1 MREKY
6 RLRRKRR
13 RQVRIAVFIVLL
25 LAVLDATGAFEAAV
39 RGIKR
44 LIYPLDYQETVIEYS
59 DINKLE
65 PEFVMAII
73 KVESNFVEDA
83 HSGKAS
89 GLMQL
94 TDETADWVA
103 ARVGMDVEEINLMDP
118 DDNIRL
124 GCYYIRYLID
134 YYNGNVNVALAAY
147 NGGMGN
153 VNRWL
158 EDSRYSDDGI
168 TLSRIPFEETRDY
181 VKKVNR
187 ETKRYK
193 KMLEEAKRFK

>member
-1 MREKY
+1 M
-6 RLRRKRR
+6 
-13 RQVRIAVFIVLL
+13 LL

>member
-6 RLRRKRR
+6 RLKRR
-13 RQVRIAVFIVLL
+13 RERRIRIAVFIILL
-25 LAVLDATGAFEAAV
+25 LAILDATGVIEAGI
-39 RGIKR
+39 RGIKS
-44 LIYPLDYQETVIEYS
+44 LIYPLDYQEVVIEHART
-59 DINKLE
+59 NNLK

-73 KVESNFVEDA
+73 KVESNYVEDA

-94 TDETADWVA
+94 TDETGRWVA
-103 ARVGMDVEEINLMDP
+103 SRLRMNVEEVDLMDP
-118 DDNIRL
+118 EDNIRL

-134 YYNGNVNVALAAY
+134 YYNGEVDVALAAY

-158 EDSRYSDDGI
+158 GDKRYSNDGV
-168 TLSRIPFEETRDY
+168 TLYEIPFDETRGY
-181 VKKVNR
+181 VKKVNK

-193 KMLEEAKRFK
+193 KLLEESKRFK

>member
-1 MREKY
+1 M
-6 RLRRKRR
+6 
-13 RQVRIAVFIVLL
+13 
-25 LAVLDATGAFEAAV
+25 LDATGAFEAAV
-39 RGIKR
+39 RGIKS
-44 LIYPLDYQETVIEYS
+44 LIYPLDYQEIVIEHS
-59 DINKLE
+59 AANNLQ

-73 KVESNFVEDA
+73 KVESNYVEDA

-94 TDETADWVA
+94 TDETGYWVA
-103 ARVGMDVEEINLMDP
+103 EKLGMNAEEIDLMDP

-134 YYNGNVNVALAAY
+134 YYNGNFDVALAAY

-158 EDSRYSDDGI
+158 EDKRYSEDGKN
-168 TLSRIPFEETRDY
+168 LLEIPFDETRNY
-181 VKKVNR
+181 VKKVNK
-187 ETKRYK
+187 ETQRYK
-193 KMLEEAKRFK
+193 KLLAEIKRFN

>member
-1 MREKY
+1 M
-6 RLRRKRR
+6 
-13 RQVRIAVFIVLL
+13 
-25 LAVLDATGAFEAAV
+25 LDATGAFEAVV
-39 RGIKR
+39 RGVKS
-44 LIYPLDYQETVIEYS
+44 LIYPLDYQEIVIEHS
-59 DINKLE
+59 ASNNLE
-65 PEFVMAII
+65 PAFVMAII

-94 TDETADWVA
+94 TDETGDWVGKKL
-103 ARVGMDVEEINLMDP
+103 GMDVEEINLMNP

-124 GCYYIRYLID
+124 GCHYIRYLIN
-134 YYNGNVNVALAAY
+134 YYNGEVDVALAAY

-158 EDSRYSDDGI
+158 QDKRYSEDGK
-168 TLSRIPFEETRDY
+168 TLSEIPFNETKDY

-187 ETKRYK
+187 ETVRYK
-193 KMLEEAKRFK
+193 KILEEETLAKRFK